1 MSIKNNKIE
10 ATSANNTINNTKNTK
25 KENKT
30 MANTT
35 KLMNNQRQNNVLDV
49 FNEMSKRSNLNM
61 GIASIEFPDGT
72 VEKYYYNGEED
83 RQAAIDFAQICL
95 DACNSDSRKAK
106 RMMYICFML
115 KSKGITP
122 TEIVELNDGKE
133 YYIDHKQRILVDG
146 SGNTVVALTDEEKKQ
161 VGNSKGAISLILK
174 ERANRLFEED
184 DDDYDDYDNDE
195 DDEEECAVYHDIV
208 VELDKLDKNVDNM
221 LRKLNGIV
229 DRF

>member
-10 ATSANNTINNTKNTK
+10 ANSANNTINNTK

-35 KLMNNQRQNNVLDV
+35 KLMNNQRQDNVIDV
-49 FNEMSKRSNLNM
+49 FNEMNKRSNLNM

-95 DACNSDSRKAK
+95 DACNSDTPKAK

-115 KSKGITP
+115 KSKGINP
-122 TEIVELNDGKE
+122 TEIVELNDGNE

-146 SGNTVVALTDEEKKQ
+146 SGNTIVALTDDEKKQ

-174 ERANRLFEED
+174 ERANRLFED
-184 DDDYDDYDNDE
+184 DCDDYDDDE
-195 DDEEECAVYHDIV
+195 DEDAVYHDIV
-208 VELDKLDKNVDNM
+208 VELGKLDKNVDNM

-229 DRF
+229 ERF

>member
-1 MSIKNNKIE
+1 MSNKMNNA
-10 ATSANNTINNTKNTK
+10 ATINTINNTKNNK

-30 MANTT
+30 MTNTT
-35 KLMNNQRQNNVLDV
+35 KLTSNQRQDNIIDV
-49 FNEMSKRSNLNM
+49 YNEMNKRPNINL
-61 GIASIEFPDGT
+61 GSAEIEFPDGSK
-72 VEKYYYNGEED
+72 EKYYYNGEED

-115 KSKGITP
+115 MSKGITP

-174 ERANRLFEED
+174 ERANRLLEED
-184 DDDYDDYDNDE
+184 DDDYDDYDDE
-195 DDEEECAVYHDIV
+195 EDEEEYAVYHDIV

>member
-1 MSIKNNKIE
+1 MSKQINKIE
-10 ATSANNTINNTKNTK
+10 ATTTQTSKNNTK
-25 KENKT
+25 KENQT

-35 KLMNNQRQNNVLDV
+35 KLMNNQRNDNVIDV
-49 FNEMSKRSNLNM
+49 FNEMNKRSNLNM

-83 RQAAIDFAQICL
+83 RQAAVDFAQICL

-122 TEIVELNDGKE
+122 TEIVELNDGNE

-146 SGNTVVALTDEEKKQ
+146 SGNVVVALTDEEKKQ
-161 VGNSKGAISLILK
+161 VGGSKGAISLILK
-174 ERANRLFEED
+174 ERANRLFED
-184 DDDYDDYDNDE
+184 DCDDYDDDE
-195 DDEEECAVYHDIV
+195 DEEEEYAVYHDIV
-208 VELDKLDKNVDNM
+208 VELGKLDKNVDNM

-229 DRF
+229 ERF

>member
-1 MSIKNNKIE
+1 MSKQINNV
-10 ATSANNTINNTKNTK
+10 ATTINNTINNNINNTK

-35 KLMNNQRQNNVLDV
+35 KLMNNQRQDNVIDV
-49 FNEMSKRSNLNM
+49 FNEMSKRPNLNM

-83 RQAAIDFAQICL
+83 RQAAVDFAQICL
-95 DACNSDSRKAK
+95 DACNSDTPKAK

-115 KSKGITP
+115 MSKGITP

>member
-10 ATSANNTINNTKNTK
+10 ATSANNTINNTKNNK
-25 KENKT
+25 KENQT
-30 MANTT
+30 MENIT
-35 KLMNNQRQNNVLDV
+35 KLTSNKRNDNVIDV
-49 FNEMSKRSNLNM
+49 FNEMSKRPNLNM

-83 RQAAIDFAQICL
+83 RQAAVDFAQICL
-95 DACNSDSRKAK
+95 DACNSDTPKAK

-115 KSKGITP
+115 KSKGINP

-146 SGNTVVALTDEEKKQ
+146 SGNIVVALTDEEKKQ

-174 ERANRLFEED
+174 ERANRLFED
-184 DDDYDDYDNDE
+184 DCDDYDDDE
-195 DDEEECAVYHDIV
+195 DEEEEYAVYHDIV

-229 DRF
+229 ERF

>member
-1 MSIKNNKIE
+1 MSKQINNV
-10 ATSANNTINNTKNTK
+10 ATTINNTTNNTINNTK

-35 KLMNNQRQNNVLDV
+35 KLMNNQRQDNVIDV
-49 FNEMSKRSNLNM
+49 FNEMSKRPNLNM

-83 RQAAIDFAQICL
+83 RQAAVDFAQICL
-95 DACNSDSRKAK
+95 DACNSDTPKAK

-146 SGNTVVALTDEEKKQ
+146 SGNIVVALTDEEKKQ
-161 VGNSKGAISLILK
+161 VGGSKGAISLILK

-195 DDEEECAVYHDIV
+195 DDEEECAVYHDMV

-221 LRKLNGIV
+221 LRKLNDIV
-229 DRF
+229 NRF

>member
-1 MSIKNNKIE
+1 MSKQINNV
-10 ATSANNTINNTKNTK
+10 ATSANNTINNTKNNK
-25 KENKT
+25 KENNN
-30 MANTT
+30 MENTT
-35 KLMNNQRQNNVLDV
+35 KLTSKQRNDNVIDV
-49 FNEMSKRSNLNM
+49 FNEMSKRPNLNM

-83 RQAAIDFAQICL
+83 RQAAVDFAQICL
-95 DACNSDSRKAK
+95 DACNSDTPKAK

-115 KSKGITP
+115 KSKGINP

-146 SGNTVVALTDEEKKQ
+146 SGNIVVALTDEEKKQ

-174 ERANRLFEED
+174 ERANRLFED
-184 DDDYDDYDNDE
+184 DCDDYDDDE
-195 DDEEECAVYHDIV
+195 DEEEYVVYHDIV
-208 VELDKLDKNVDNM
+208 AELDKFDKNVDNM

-229 DRF
+229 ERF

>member
-10 ATSANNTINNTKNTK
+10 ANSANNTINNTKNNK

-30 MANTT
+30 MVNTT
-35 KLMNNQRQNNVLDV
+35 KLTSKQRNDNVIDV
-49 FNEMSKRSNLNM
+49 FNEMSKRPNLNM

-83 RQAAIDFAQICL
+83 RQAAVDFAQICL
-95 DACNSDSRKAK
+95 DACNSDTPKAK

-115 KSKGITP
+115 KSKGINP

-146 SGNTVVALTDEEKKQ
+146 SGNIVVALTDEEKKQ

-174 ERANRLFEED
+174 ERANRLLEED
-184 DDDYDDYDNDE
+184 DNE
-195 DDEEECAVYHDIV
+195 DDDSDDFD
-208 VELDKLDKNVDNM
+208 ELLKRASVCFQHK
-221 LRKLNGIV
+221 
-229 DRF
+229 F

>member
-1 MSIKNNKIE
+1 MSKQINNV
-10 ATSANNTINNTKNTK
+10 ATSANNTINNTK

-30 MANTT
+30 MVNTT
-35 KLMNNQRQNNVLDV
+35 KLTSNQRNDNVIDV
-49 FNEMSKRSNLNM
+49 FNEMSKRPNLNM

-83 RQAAIDFAQICL
+83 RQAAVDFAQICL
-95 DACNSDSRKAK
+95 DACNSDTPKAK

-115 KSKGITP
+115 KSKGINP

-146 SGNTVVALTDEEKKQ
+146 SGNIVVALTDEEKKQ

-174 ERANRLFEED
+174 ERANRLFED
-184 DDDYDDYDNDE
+184 DCDDYDDDE
-195 DDEEECAVYHDIV
+195 DEEEEYAVYHDIV
-208 VELDKLDKNVDNM
+208 AELDKLDKNVDNM

-229 DRF
+229 ERF